1 VKNNQSDF
9 TEKLSKNPY
18 IKSVITDKINKPTPD
33 ILTENELRK
42 LSDEELDKYNS
53 ELIKEIAQSF
63 ADSLDFY
70 DYAKKFNKR
79 RY

>member
-1 VKNNQSDF
+1 MKNNQSDF

-42 LSDEELDKYNS
+42 LSDEELNNYCSKI
-53 ELIKEIAQSF
+53 IKITVESYMEVEEYQQ
-63 ADSLDFY
+63 D
-70 DYAKKFNKR
+70 
-79 RY
+79 

>member
-9 TEKLSKNPY
+9 TEKLTKNPY

-42 LSDEELDKYNS
+42 LSDEELNKYCS
-53 ELIKEIAQSF
+53 KLIQITVESYMEVEEYQQ
-63 ADSLDFY
+63 D
-70 DYAKKFNKR
+70 
-79 RY
+79 

>member
-1 VKNNQSDF
+1 MKNNQSDF

-18 IKSVITDKINKPTPD
+18 IKTVITDKINKPTPD

-70 DYAKKFNKR
+70 DFK
-79 RY
+79 